1 MVILIT
7 VPLSLLGA
15 LLALL
20 AFGQTLNIFSQI
32 GLIMLAGLVTKNGIL
47 ILEFTR
53 QKVEH
58 GLALEEAIVEASR
71 ARLRPILMTTLTAAL
86 GMLPIALATGTGAES
101 RRPLGIAVVGGLLL
115 GMVLTLYVIPAMIL
129 MFSGKK
135 GREGKTA

>member
-1 MVILIT
+1 M
-7 VPLSLLGA
+7 LGA
-15 LLALL
+15 LGALL

-53 QKVEH
+53 QKVEQ
-58 GLALEEAIVEASR
+58 GLSLEDAVVEASR

-86 GMLPIALATGTGAES
+86 GMLPIALAHGTGAES

-129 MFSGKK
+129 IFSGKK
-135 GREGKTA
+135 VRRGETA